1 MMIVRGPDH
10 LKTLNT
16 VNVHALYDKHAFYK
30 YNRSIVMLE
39 NSNKFNPALNQ
50 ILSRA
55 YNMFNN
61 NAYLYQYYKYGLE
74 KDKFL

>member
-1 MMIVRGPDH
+1 M
-10 LKTLNT
+10 TL
-16 VNVHALYDKHAFYK
+16 V
-30 YNRSIVMLE
+30 E
-39 NSNKFNPALNQ
+39 NSNRFNGAFEQ

-74 KDKFL
+74 RDKFLECFSTMENIIQNYAQI

>member
-1 MMIVRGPDH
+1 MIARGPDH
-10 LKTLNT
+10 PKTLSTSNVNT
-16 VNVHALYDKHAFYK
+16 LFDKHTFYK
-30 YNRSIVMLE
+30 YNRSIVLVQ
-39 NSNKFNPALNQ
+39 NSNKFNGAFEQ
-50 ILSRA
+50 ILNRA

>member
-1 MMIVRGPDH
+1 MIVRGPDH
-10 LKTLNT
+10 PKALTTQNVYTLF
-16 VNVHALYDKHAFYK
+16 DKHCFYK
-30 YNRSIVMLE
+30 YNRSIVLLE
-39 NSNKFNPALNQ
+39 NSNKFNPAFQQ